1 MSFDV
6 TDLIQAKSDQLNAD
20 DLAGVPRVIEIT
32 DVSKGNAES
41 PIIISY
47 KGDNGRPFK
56 PCKTVGRILA
66 AAYGNMTGEWL
77 GKQLKLYCDN
87 SVVYAG
93 QEVGGIRIAA
103 MSDIKK
109 RLVLK
114 LSKTRGKKVEHIIDI
129 LERQQKPPYPTDK
142 FKKAFSVMA
151 DKIANSEMT
160 HEQVINKCELTG
172 ALSDEQK
179 QQIRDIET
187 EQVTHESVD
196 KFLNGDSE

>member
-41 PIIISY
+41 PIMISY

-56 PCKTVGRILA
+56 PCKTVRRILA

-129 LERQQKPPYPTDK
+129 LERQQKPPYPADK
-142 FKKAFSVMA
+142 FKKAFSAMA

-196 KFLNGDSE
+196 KFLNGESE

>member
-56 PCKTVGRILA
+56 PCKTVRRILA